1 MFCGV
6 LWLGAYNVL
15 LNAAEQRIDAGT
27 AAMLI
32 SVGPVILA
40 ALAGVLLGEGYPRS
54 LVLGC
59 GIALCGAVVIGLA
72 TSGDDGS
79 GGLGAALCIAAA
91 AAYAGGVIAQ
101 KPLLER
107 TSALQ
112 ITFLACAAG
121 AAACL
126 PFAPALVREAGDASA
141 GALLWT
147 RLPRRGPDRDRV
159 HHLGVRAQ
167 ADERR
172 AARRDDLRGPA
183 DRDPARLDPAR
194 RDAAHARAGRRAA
207 VPGRR
212 RRRPRRARPAPR
224 RARLDSRRRA
234 CDGLCMPAPRRV
246 LALLL
251 AAAAFG
257 LAACG
262 DSDSSDAQKAVDD
275 LQQKST
281 DLQNKADDL
290 ADKVQDGKQSAED
303 AANEIQRQADDLGQE
318 GRDQAEQALEK
329 LKDKVPAG
337 AKDDVQKAID
347 QLGG

>member
-1 MFCGV
+1 MLGAFVAVRGDALPPRRDVPRLVFCGV

-147 RLPRRGPDRDRV
+147 LY
-159 HHLGVRAQ
+159 LGVVPTAIGFTTWAFALKRTS
-167 ADERR
+167 
-172 AARRDDLRGPA
+172 
-183 DRDPARLDPAR
+183 
-194 RDAAHARAGRRAA
+194 AGRLGATTYA
-207 VPGRR
+207 VPPIAILLGWILLGET
-212 RRRPRRARPAPR
+212 PPTLALAGGLLCLAGVAVARGVR
-224 RARLDSRRRA
+224 VRRRA
-234 CDGLCMPAPRRV
+234 
-246 LALLL
+246 
-251 AAAAFG
+251 
-257 LAACG
+257 
-262 DSDSSDAQKAVDD
+262 
-275 LQQKST
+275 
-281 DLQNKADDL
+281 
-290 ADKVQDGKQSAED
+290 
-303 AANEIQRQADDLGQE
+303 
-318 GRDQAEQALEK
+318 
-329 LKDKVPAG
+329 VP
-337 AKDDVQKAID
+337 V
-347 QLGG
+347 